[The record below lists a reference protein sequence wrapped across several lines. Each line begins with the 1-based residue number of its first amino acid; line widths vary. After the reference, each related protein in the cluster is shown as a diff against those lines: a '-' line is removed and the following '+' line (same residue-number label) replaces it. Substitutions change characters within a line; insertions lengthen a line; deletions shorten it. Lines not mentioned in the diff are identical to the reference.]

1 MRIRKQQ
8 RDRCMTDFNCAG
20 ALHLLAAAS
29 VSNNV
34 VHAAHEA
41 AAVLQL
47 QTSVSDVDAVEA
59 MIIQDEKKICS
70 FGDSQVVKVEGEAS
84 SSVSDYGGSTKRIR
98 EEQAGI
104 KWIGVGLDSKKLQQ
118 KAGKMETSSNKLSP
132 LTLLSSK
139 ITSDSS
145 YLDIRSSCSVQ
156 QQQTLQISSCRSRSF
171 PQTEPRNGGG
181 NSSSEEK
188 AYTGRRSL
196 KQKKGL
202 NTNIQSTGRHIMDGE
217 QEKIHVATHVLDTY
231 TYSPDP
237 FAMDAEPDSKK
248 LKVLKQAKIGHF
260 FPQSSHHRFSRKP
273 RASPKTYGDKIFGVI
288 PEQSSMLSPLGAAV
302 QLPVPLSPDHPLNH
316 SKESL
321 LHAVY
326 KVFLQAGKAGLTAR
340 EAASRVVEQGFP
352 GHHQGGVM
360 GRVEVGKLLRSSPF
374 FMELEEGRFALFS
387 AIIGGNEESLA
398 KTGVEAEAQAQKT
411 EVEMAARAQKTEVS
425 AETQAQK
432 TGLEAEAQAPKKA
445 RQKGRWTGIPPLFK
459 VEVEDIPM
467 DIKVESEESCLET
480 RLLQQSKSR
489 RRLIQLTQEGDIE
502 LGDQCNRTDGKSW
515 HCPLRARMG
524 YQLCD
529 YHLNKLRIKTTSNL
543 PRKPNPAVVVE
554 QQVSSGSTP
563 DDSWLQVPKTSVW
576 WDFINY
582 YSCWSPCSF
591 TSVLIGILGNVT

>member
-8 RDRCMTDFNCAG
+8 RDGCMADFNAAG

-47 QTSVSDVDAVEA
+47 QTSVSDDDVDAVEP
-59 MIIQDEKKICS
+59 MIIQDENKICS
-70 FGDSQVVKVEGEAS
+70 FGDSQVVKAEGEAS

-145 YLDIRSSCSVQ
+145 YLDFRSSCSVQ

-171 PQTEPRNGGG
+171 PQTEPRNGSG
-181 NSSSEEK
+181 NSSSISSSEEK
-188 AYTGRRSL
+188 DYTGRRSL
-196 KQKKGL
+196 EQKKKGL
-202 NTNIQSTGRHIMDGE
+202 NTNIQSTGREIMDGE
-217 QEKIHVATHVLDTY
+217 QEKIHDTTHVLDTY

-237 FAMDAEPDSKK
+237 FAQMDAEPDSKK

-260 FPQSSHHRFSRKP
+260 FPQSSHHRFSRKQ

-302 QLPVPLSPDHPLNH
+302 QLPAPLSPDHPLNH

-398 KTGVEAEAQAQKT
+398 KTGAEAEAQAQKT
-411 EVEMAARAQKTEVS
+411 EVS
-425 AETQAQK
+425 AEAQ
-432 TGLEAEAQAPKKA
+432 AQAPKKA
-445 RQKGRWTGIPPLFK
+445 RPKGRWTGKPPLFK
-459 VEVEDIPM
+459 VQVEDVPM
-467 DIKVESEESCLET
+467 DINAESEESCLET
-480 RLLQQSKSR
+480 RVLQQSKNR

-543 PRKPNPAVVVE
+543 PRKPNPAIIVK
-554 QQVSSGSTP
+554 QPVSSGSTP
-563 DDSWLQVPKTSVW
+563 DDSWLQISSIITAAGHPAALLQ
-576 WDFINY
+576 
-582 YSCWSPCSF
+582 C
-591 TSVLIGILGNVT
+591 

>member
-8 RDRCMTDFNCAG
+8 RDGCMADFNAAG

-47 QTSVSDVDAVEA
+47 QTSVSDDDVDAVEP
-59 MIIQDEKKICS
+59 MIIQDENKICS
-70 FGDSQVVKVEGEAS
+70 FGDSQVVKAEGEAS

-145 YLDIRSSCSVQ
+145 YLDFRSSCSVQ

-171 PQTEPRNGGG
+171 PQTEPRNGSG
-181 NSSSEEK
+181 NSSSISSSEEK
-188 AYTGRRSL
+188 DYTGRRSL
-196 KQKKGL
+196 EQKKKGL
-202 NTNIQSTGRHIMDGE
+202 NTNIQSTGREIMDGE
-217 QEKIHVATHVLDTY
+217 QEKIHDTTHVLDTY

-260 FPQSSHHRFSRKP
+260 FPQSSHHRFSRKQ

-302 QLPVPLSPDHPLNH
+302 QLPAPLSPDHPLNH

-398 KTGVEAEAQAQKT
+398 KTGAEAEAQAQKT
-411 EVEMAARAQKTEVS
+411 EVS
-425 AETQAQK
+425 AEAQ
-432 TGLEAEAQAPKKA
+432 AQAPKKA
-445 RQKGRWTGIPPLFK
+445 RPKGRWTGKPPLFK
-459 VEVEDIPM
+459 VQVEDVPM
-467 DIKVESEESCLET
+467 DINAESEESCLET
-480 RLLQQSKSR
+480 RVLQQSKNR

-502 LGDQCNRTDGKSW
+502 LGDQCNRTD
-515 HCPLRARMG
+515 
-524 YQLCD
+524 
-529 YHLNKLRIKTTSNL
+529 
-543 PRKPNPAVVVE
+543 
-554 QQVSSGSTP
+554 
-563 DDSWLQVPKTSVW
+563 
-576 WDFINY
+576 DFVNY